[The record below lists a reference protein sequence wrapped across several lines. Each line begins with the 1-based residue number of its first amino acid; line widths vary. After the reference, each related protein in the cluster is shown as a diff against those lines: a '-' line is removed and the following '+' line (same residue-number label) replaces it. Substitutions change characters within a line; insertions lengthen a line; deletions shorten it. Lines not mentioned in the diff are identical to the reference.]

1 MAGLF
6 DNLFGAPGGMYADML
21 SPEQQAQ
28 IRRQSMMQMAAK
40 LLEGSGPSPV
50 RRTLGQN
57 IGSALGA
64 GAEAVQSGQ
73 TNAVQQMLLK
83 QKLDEAK
90 LTAKQREDFT
100 AMLTGLGTDA
110 TTQPAAPLTPS
121 QALLAPA
128 GGRTGPTPQNAAMIG
143 QRMPAQAAL
152 MAGSTSPAMP
162 ASSPAMPA
170 SSPAAQQSVFQML
183 SPQQRQLI
191 AAQGP
196 VEGSKTLLNMTQEA
210 MKFGEAKPMSLNGQ
224 TVMVETNPFGQRR
237 VVQGAQPYEA
247 LPTDIRGTEYV
258 YGQPLAGTG
267 SSGMARLGQYGTAT
281 KPPSNVVLP
290 AGPNQFVT
298 GAGTLATKRLESG
311 LGAAEAANNTLRNI
325 DMIVPAL
332 DTAVLGPAAD
342 YRTTMLRVGQ
352 QLGIAGANAEQ
363 TLASTRQVVQ
373 GLARS
378 EMDAAAGMKGQ
389 GEISQSERALIGR
402 TAAGDQSMTSGELR
416 TAMAAMQKLANQR
429 LKSYQGLLQTSQ
441 TIPGF
446 QAIAPMFQV
455 DPYQSQFDLGGNLRS
470 GTSQGLGNAV
480 QQELDRRR
488 TSGGAR

>member
-143 QRMPAQAAL
+143 QRMPAPAP
-152 MAGSTSPAMP
+152 MAGS
-162 ASSPAMPA
+162 MPA

-210 MKFGEAKPMSLNGQ
+210 MKFGAPTAESRGGRPVLVSRNS
-224 TVMVETNPFGQRR
+224 FGQERI
-237 VVQGAQPYEA
+237 VEGSQPYEA
-247 LPTDIRGTEYV
+247 QSPDIRAVEYIS
-258 YGQPLAGTG
+258 GRPLAGTG
-267 SSGMARLGQYGTAT
+267 TEGISQVGQYRQQIAPRTNVTVPVDMTGGQKGFENEMKLGSAFKGEPIYKEFNDMKSAFGQVVSSLSQGTPIGDVAGATKIMKLLDPGSVVRESELGIAMAAAGRLDRLQNYFNNMISGQILTPTQREDFKKLSTELYAAAADGYNKKRGEYEQFGQSYGFKNLGTA
-281 KPPSNVVLP
+281 
-290 AGPNQFVT
+290 
-298 GAGTLATKRLESG
+298 
-311 LGAAEAANNTLRNI
+311 
-325 DMIVPAL
+325 
-332 DTAVLGPAAD
+332 LGPAAD
-342 YRTTMLRVGQ
+342 VPSIMRPP
-352 QLGIAGANAEQ
+352 
-363 TLASTRQVVQ
+363 
-373 GLARS
+373 
-378 EMDAAAGMKGQ
+378 AAGG
-389 GEISQSERALIGR
+389 
-402 TAAGDQSMTSGELR
+402 AARPPLSNIFGSPQ
-416 TAMAAMQKLANQR
+416 
-429 LKSYQGLLQTSQ
+429 
-441 TIPGF
+441 
-446 QAIAPMFQV
+446 
-455 DPYQSQFDLGGNLRS
+455 
-470 GTSQGLGNAV
+470 
-480 QQELDRRR
+480 
-488 TSGGAR
+488 

>member
-6 DNLFGAPGGMYADML
+6 DNLFGSAGGMYADML
-21 SPEQQAQ
+21 SPEQQAA
-28 IRRQSMMQMAAK
+28 IRKQSMMQVAAK
-40 LLEGSGPSPV
+40 LLQSSGPSPV
-50 RRTLGQN
+50 RQSFGQ
-57 IGSALGA
+57 IAGGALAA
-64 GAEAVQSGQ
+64 GADAVQAGQ

-90 LTAKQREDFT
+90 LTAKQREDFN
-100 AMLTGLGTDA
+100 ALMSGLGTDA

-143 QRMPAQAAL
+143 QQMPAPAT
-152 MAGSTSPAMP
+152 GS
-162 ASSPAMPA
+162 MPA

-267 SSGMARLGQYGTAT
+267 SAGMARLGQYGTAT
-281 KPPSNVVLP
+281 KPPSIVDMTGGQKGFDNERNLGKDFRSEPIYKEFGDMKSAFKQVVSSLSQGTP
-290 AGPNQFVT
+290 IGDVAGATKIMKLLDPGSVVRESEL
-298 GAGTLATKRLESG
+298 GIAMAAAGRMDRLQSYFNNMMSGQILTPTQRQDFERLATELYAAAADGFNKKRGEYKEFGQAYGFKNLD
-311 LGAAEAANNTLRNI
+311 AA
-325 DMIVPAL
+325 
-332 DTAVLGPAAD
+332 LGPAAD
-342 YRTTMLRVGQ
+342 VPSLMRPP
-352 QLGIAGANAEQ
+352 
-363 TLASTRQVVQ
+363 
-373 GLARS
+373 
-378 EMDAAAGMKGQ
+378 AAGGATRPPLSN
-389 GEISQSERALIGR
+389 I
-402 TAAGDQSMTSGELR
+402 
-416 TAMAAMQKLANQR
+416 
-429 LKSYQGLLQTSQ
+429 
-441 TIPGF
+441 F
-446 QAIAPMFQV
+446 
-455 DPYQSQFDLGGNLRS
+455 RS
-470 GTSQGLGNAV
+470 PQ
-480 QQELDRRR
+480 
-488 TSGGAR
+488 

>member
-6 DNLFGAPGGMYADML
+6 DNLFGSAGGMYADML

-50 RRTLGQN
+50 RRSLGQTL
-57 IGSALGA
+57 GSALGA

-110 TTQPAAPLTPS
+110 TIQPQVPLTAP
-121 QALLAPA
+121 QALLAPT

-143 QRMPAQAAL
+143 QRMPAPAPV
-152 MAGSTSPAMP
+152 AGS
-162 ASSPAMPA
+162 MPA

-210 MKFGEAKPMSLNGQ
+210 MKFGAPTAESRGGRAVLVSR
-224 TVMVETNPFGQRR
+224 NPFGQERI
-237 VVQGAQPYEA
+237 VEGSQPYEA

-258 YGQPLAGTG
+258 YGQPLKGTG
-267 SSGMARLGQYGTAT
+267 AAGMARLGSYGTAT

-290 AGPNQFVT
+290 PGPNQFV
-298 GAGTLATKRLESG
+298 GAAGGVASARLEAG
-311 LGAAEAANNTLRNI
+311 LNAAEAANNTLRNI
-325 DMIVPAL
+325 DIITPAL

-352 QLGIAGANAEQ
+352 QLGIAGADANQ
-363 TLASTRQVVQ
+363 TLADTRQVVQ

-378 EMDAAAGMKGQ
+378 ELDAAAGMKGQ
-389 GEISQSERALIGR
+389 GQITESERALLRR
-402 TAAGDQSMTSGELR
+402 TAAGDQNMTAGEIR
-416 TAMAAMQKLANQR
+416 TSMAAMQKLAKQR
-429 LKSYQGLLQTSQ
+429 LGSYQELLQTSQ

-446 QAIAPMFQV
+446 QQIAPMFQIQ
-455 DPYQSQFDLGGNLRS
+455 PYQSQFNLGGNLRS
-470 GTSQGLGNAV
+470 GANQGLGNAV

-488 TSGGAR
+488 ATGGAR